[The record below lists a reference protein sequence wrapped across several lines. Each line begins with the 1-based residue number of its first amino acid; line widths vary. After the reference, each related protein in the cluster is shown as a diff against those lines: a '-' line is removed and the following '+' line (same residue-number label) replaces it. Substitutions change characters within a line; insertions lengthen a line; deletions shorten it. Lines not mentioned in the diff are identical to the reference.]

1 MKKVMRIQ
9 EYVTGYEWIRG
20 EDGYYRQTEPE
31 VRVTSTRA
39 LVSEDVVDY
48 FIKKAIEK
56 RINNFGDAWDYYY
69 DLEENSL
76 MFMKGDD
83 HLITNVVK
91 YTYLIEETEI
101 EVAA

>member
-9 EYVTGYEWIRG
+9 EYVTGYKWIRG

-69 DLEENSL
+69 NLEENSL
-76 MFMKGDD
+76 MFMKGDAQ
-83 HLITNVVK
+83 LITNTVK

-101 EVAA
+101 EVDA

>member
-9 EYVTGYEWIRG
+9 EYVTGYKWIRG

-31 VRVTSTRA
+31 VRVTNIHA
-39 LVSEDVVDY
+39 LVCEDVVDY
-48 FIKKAIEK
+48 FIKKAIRK
-56 RINNFGDAWDYYY
+56 RINSFSEGWDYYY
-69 DLEENSL
+69 DIDEDSL